1 MRENPNPH
9 LAKLDQEKPTL
20 FHSGFIVG
28 GRPEALILPPYPHI
42 AAPYDRADLTAW
54 KAMNIGKA
62 ADHMQLRV
70 IEHLA
75 IITNFNGD
83 PYVAGDALATA
94 YAAGK
99 RSVFKQINDMVRFV
113 EAPRQNGPMPKEQG

>member
-9 LAKLDQEKPTL
+9 LAKLDKEQPPQ
-20 FHSGFIVG
+20 FHSGFMIG
-28 GRPEALILPPYPHI
+28 GRPELLILPPYPHI
-42 AAPYDRADLTAW
+42 ATPYDRADLTAW
-54 KAMNIGKA
+54 KALNIGKA

-83 PYVAGDALATA
+83 PYVPGDPVASA
-94 YAAGK
+94 YAMGK
-99 RSVFKQINDMVRFV
+99 RRVFQQILDIVRFV